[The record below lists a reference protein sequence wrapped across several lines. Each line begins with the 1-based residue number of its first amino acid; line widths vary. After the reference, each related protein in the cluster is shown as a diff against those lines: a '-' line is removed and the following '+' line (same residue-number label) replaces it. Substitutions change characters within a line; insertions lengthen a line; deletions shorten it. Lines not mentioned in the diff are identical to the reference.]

1 MSKKTYKAV
10 FFNDLINRINISGK
24 WVGMF
29 FDSFYADVSE
39 MVEMMKIAL
48 ANSKSIIDSD
58 KVNEMKTNLIPPAE
72 FEKELERRC
81 REHGVSYRQVDPN
94 SSQFKPEYRDFY
106 GANIG
111 KTPEEIMTGMQGELA
126 ANKGAE
132 RNAYV
137 EQTLDSLVTI
147 FSSGKD
153 DKVPLESMIEL
164 FTQGGMVYD
173 ALPLTLMGQL
183 LSCVPDTKKGLL
195 GDFKLPPKQDLME
208 FGLDGKLLLCVSD
221 MLRGFTLEQLMSKEM
236 APEIAKKFE
245 QIKEAYQENTIETEA
260 YKADV
265 KEMSVASRLMAHSVN
280 REKKQLDK
288 KNLIDQQ
295 MATIKDKTPEE
306 LRDMSFDELS
316 KLDPVVMKEYEKML
330 KLIFPAK
337 EVVEHR
343 GKFKEISNILKADAK
358 AHAEEVAIERENI
371 DNLTPGE
378 MQLIKADKLMDLTPE
393 GLAYFEKKMEG
404 LGVRIWNQYKAGVGA
419 QMDEAKLE
427 REKEAEIKTVAEKDM
442 IKRMSKEEL
451 AALTP
456 QELAAL
462 SPESREYITDQI
474 ALRFESKVV
483 IAHKDKMAKGNIA
496 TKKAVKMAGKIT
508 PYELERKHEELETKN
523 DGIRSKI
530 AEGLKKAKES
540 MENFK
545 KDLIKSK
552 FGIESKKDLKT
563 AKKDV
568 KQAQK
573 DSKKELKHGAKDRKQ
588 EAKAWQGVD
597 VSKEDQIRRDS
608 MYLDDAVFNDNLSEK
623 NDLKVKAP
631 TIEEQM
637 MRAVAESIIET
648 GQVPDNLTP
657 EEYKTLIVATKEG
670 DLLKGISREDKFAM
684 VQSLLDKDP
693 SREFSEEEAE
703 AVTEIFTESTEEKT
717 ARERDDKEQVFED
730 VFKDI
735 IDEEE
740 RRKEEAEKEVEM

>member
-1 MSKKTYKAV
+1 MGYYKYTFSWLPEDINEKFPRSAKQILDLVIQIYEEDTMRLKALVEKYKNIPYPNQISKMEQEK
-10 FFNDLINRINISGK
+10 
-24 WVGMF
+24 
-29 FDSFYADVSE
+29 
-39 MVEMMKIAL
+39 
-48 ANSKSIIDSD
+48 
-58 KVNEMKTNLIPPAE
+58 IPPAE

-94 SSQFKPEYRDFY
+94 SQQFKPEYRDFY

-111 KTPEEIMTGMQGELA
+111 KTPDEIMTGMQGELA

-245 QIKEAYQENTIETEA
+245 QIKETYQENTIETEA

-295 MATIKDKTPEE
+295 MATIKDMTPEE
-306 LRDMSFDELS
+306 LMDMSFDELS

-330 KLIFPAK
+330 KLAFPAK
-337 EVVEHR
+337 EVIEHR
-343 GKFKEISNILKADAK
+343 DKLKEISSTIKANAK

-378 MQLIKADKLMDLTPE
+378 MQLMKADKLSNLTPE

-419 QMDEAKLE
+419 QMAKLVEYRKDEALAIRRK
-427 REKEAEIKTVAEKDM
+427 
-442 IKRMSKEEL
+442 SKEEL

-456 QELAAL
+456 QELAAM
-462 SPESREYITDQI
+462 SPDIREYVTDQI
-474 ALRFESKVV
+474 NTRFESDVV
-483 IAHKDKMAKGNIA
+483 IAHKDKMAKGDIA
-496 TKKAVKMAGKIT
+496 KKKALKMAGKIT
-508 PYELERKHEELETKN
+508 PYELERKHEELEAHN
-523 DGIRSKI
+523 DDIRSKI
-530 AEGLKKAKES
+530 ADGLKKAREGV
-540 MENFK
+540 ENFR

-552 FGIESKKDLKT
+552 FGIESKEDLKN
-563 AKKDV
+563 AKKGV

-573 DSKKELKHGAKDRKQ
+573 DSKKQLKYGDKVRKQ
-588 EAKAWQGVD
+588 EAEAWQGLT
-597 VSKEDQIRRDS
+597 KEQLDNNSAARRS
-608 MYLDDAVFNDNLSEK
+608 AMYLDDEIVRESVSDVNQLKEK
-623 NDLKVKAP
+623 QL
-631 TIEEQM
+631 TQEEYI
-637 MRAVAESIIET
+637 MRVVAESIIET

-657 EEYKTLIVATKEG
+657 EDYKTLIVATKEG
-670 DLLKGISREDKFAM
+670 NILKGISRDDKLAM

-703 AVTEIFTESTEEKT
+703 AVTEIFTETPEERKIHD
-717 ARERDDKEQVFED
+717 RENELEEVFNPS
-730 VFKDI
+730 
-735 IDEEE
+735 EEE
-740 RRKEEAEKEVEM
+740 PEM